1 MCVSKSRIPE
11 KMRQELG
18 TPTPFSS
25 SNDMFLAFLE
35 VEYFNQRRILAE
47 QQKHYLAQ
55 MNAQAEAAKKAKS

>member
-18 TPTPFSS
+18 TLTPSS